1 METRAN
7 YVIVGIFTV
16 VAIAAAFFFVYWTA
30 GIGQRGETAML
41 RVRIPG
47 SASGLG
53 RGSAV
58 LFNGV
63 KVGQVDRVYLDL
75 GNPKVAIADATVD
88 RMTPITQ
95 STKADI
101 GLAGLTGQAN
111 IELNGG
117 NPQEP
122 NILDQAEQEE
132 KVAEITANPSAVT
145 NLLRTAQSILTRA
158 DSVVGQLEGFVGDAR
173 APLTQTLRNVEKF
186 SDALG
191 RNAGSID
198 SFLESVGKLSTSLS
212 SASGQ
217 LDETLKSAKELLD
230 SVDRDQVRE
239 TVANVQDFT
248 KRLDEASKNLNKL
261 MASVDS
267 TTKSID
273 TTAKSIGTFSDNAKE
288 TLSKVDGILEGVDPA
303 TLSTALTN
311 FEQASVTV
319 NKAVNDVSKVTTK
332 VGEHSEDI
340 DKFIENATQLSQRL
354 NDASVRVDGILA
366 KVDALLSSDNT
377 EGLVADARGT
387 LKSFREVA
395 DTLNAKLGTITDN
408 LAHFT
413 GPGLRDVEALV
424 RDSRRSISRIE
435 EAITS
440 LEKNPQR
447 IITGGEGDV
456 PRYNG
461 RARR

>member
-303 TLSTALTN
+303 TLSTALSN